1 MRQAGDSSII
11 GRMTRISILVAGV
24 FLLAASAQAQ
34 DLYKWVDE
42 DGNVT
47 YQDSPPPGD
56 TGAAKPFAEDA
67 EVAAEAEN
75 DALPDVSVT
84 LYSVPI
90 CDSCDLVRNLLQKYG
105 VPFDEKDASDDVAV
119 QAEVREIAGQLTVPV
134 LAVGDSMVTGYSSS
148 GITAELT
155 SAGFTPVRE
164 GAPANTDTGN
174 APQGGLTEEEVAQQ
188 AAEAAAQLTADLE
201 ELPDDASFQEDV
213 VEEIPEEEQIKVKL
227 GE

>member
-1 MRQAGDSSII
+1 
-11 GRMTRISILVAGV
+11 MTRILILVAGV
-24 FLLAASAQAQ
+24 ILLAASAQAQ

-56 TGAAKPFAEDA
+56 AGAAKPFAEDA
-67 EVAAEAEN
+67 EVAAEIAAEK
-75 DALPDVSVT
+75 DALPDVPVT
-84 LYSVPI
+84 LYSVPV
-90 CDSCDLVRNLLQKYG
+90 CEACDLVRNMLQKYG
-105 VPFDEKDASDDVAV
+105 VPFDEKDASDNVAV
-119 QAEVREIAGQLTVPV
+119 QKKVKEIAGQLTVPV
-134 LAVGDSMVTGYSSS
+134 LAVGDSVVTGYSSS
-148 GITAELT
+148 SITAELT

-164 GAPANTDTGN
+164 GAPADTEN
-174 APQGGLTEEEVAQQ
+174 APQGGLSEEEVAQQ